1 MFTRAS
7 IGRRRPT
14 SHQVDDDGTIE
25 TSRSTVGDTSNSLLL
40 TSGVLVKD
48 LDDDYDDDAEK
59 EKEDSLIEKS
69 KKTKAN
75 VFHKEPLC
83 MSILPRH
90 DVIGTALT
98 STQVCVSIKAYE
110 APPTDEKNNKNSA
123 GAQRA
128 AVDIVVALD
137 CSGSMMGPPIKL
149 CKQTLEMLV
158 RVLGPRDRF
167 GLVCFNS
174 TAQITIPAQF
184 MNHEHKQSALIKLKA
199 IRAEGNT
206 NISDGISLAAQE
218 MKSMDPPNPVRSI
231 FLLSDGQAN
240 EGIRD
245 KEGLVSLVQ
254 SFAAGASADGA
265 ATHKL
270 PDVLVDANG
279 HVMVDV
285 NGDVLRQNSKD
296 CAERNGTCMLCKTSQ
311 THKRV
316 GRCFWKQWKPITQ
329 VNEKG
334 ILTVYKGY
342 CLKPGCYDIWSVK
355 KGLGEVIDEDTGHD
369 RNRSSPP
376 DGTETPK
383 TIRVDT
389 TTYSPPISIHCFG
402 YGKYHDSNI
411 LQTMANASPGGSYY
425 FVESDSN
432 VLTAFGDA
440 MGGILSV
447 VAQTVVVTLAV
458 PQSAVEKG
466 VNIVQVYHEEAI
478 ARPNGS
484 YTVPIGD
491 FYAGETRDVLL
502 EVQLANLGLEDGDHE
517 AIPHLTATLDYT
529 DTMRRAACTTGPPLV
544 CSIARPEGKVLS
556 PANHHVVTQWLRV
569 YTAREL
575 KLADEEANRQQLEAA
590 RKRLQDVKSEISVA
604 PAEVQ
609 AMPIVVA
616 LVQDIDLVLI
626 GFQSK
631 AQYNLCGSHLVKNK
645 AMTHRR
651 QRCSESVEGTFSA
664 YQNSTKATTTLLFNS
679 DKSGKT
685 DD

>member
-7 IGRRRPT
+7 IGRLRPT
-14 SHQVDDDGTIE
+14 SHEVDDDGTIE
-25 TSRSTVGDTSNSLLL
+25 TSRSTVGDTSNNLLL
-40 TSGVLVKD
+40 TGMVVKD
-48 LDDDYDDDAEK
+48 LDADAEK
-59 EKEDSLIEKS
+59 EDSFNENC
-69 KKTKAN
+69 KKTKGIM
-75 VFHKEPLC
+75 FHRQEPLS

-98 STQVCVSIKAYE
+98 STHVCVSIKAYE
-110 APPTDEKNNKNSA
+110 TPPTDEKNNSNT
-123 GAQRA
+123 GAERA

-167 GLVCFNS
+167 GLVCFSS
-174 TAQITIPAQF
+174 TAQIAIQAQF
-184 MNHEHKQSALIKLKA
+184 MTDEHKRMALIKIKA
-199 IRAEGNT
+199 IRADGWT
-206 NISDGISLAAQE
+206 NISDGVSLAAQE
-218 MKSMDPPNPVRSI
+218 MESMDPPSPVRSI

-240 EGIRD
+240 VGIRD

-254 SFAAGASADGA
+254 SFAASAGA
-265 ATHKL
+265 AFNNL
-270 PDVLVDANG
+270 PVTVMDING
-279 HVMVDV
+279 HNVI
-285 NGDVLRQNSKD
+285 RQNPKD
-296 CAERNGTCMLCKTSQ
+296 CAERNGMCMLCKTAQ

-316 GRCFWKQWKPITQ
+316 GRCFWKQWKPITK

-334 ILTVYKGY
+334 VPTVYKGY
-342 CLKPGCYDIWSVK
+342 CLKPSCYHIRSVK
-355 KGLGEVIDEDTGHD
+355 NFLGEVFDGDMDHD
-369 RNRSSPP
+369 RHLSPPP
-376 DGTETPK
+376 DGAETPK

-389 TTYSPPISIHCFG
+389 NTSSPPISIHCFG
-402 YGKYHDSNI
+402 YGKYHDSNN
-411 LQTMANASPGGSYY
+411 LQAMANASPGGSYY

-447 VAQTVVVTLAV
+447 VAQTTVVTLNV
-458 PQSAVEKG
+458 PISAVEKG
-466 VNIVQVYHEEAI
+466 VKILQVYHEEAI

-502 EVQLANLGLEDGDHE
+502 EVQLATLGQKEGENE
-517 AIPHLTATLDYT
+517 AIPHLTATFDYT
-529 DTMRRAACTTGPPLV
+529 DTMRRATCTTGPPLV
-544 CSIARPEGKVLS
+544 CSIARPDGKVLS
-556 PANHHVVTQWLRV
+556 PANPHVVTQWLRV
-569 YTAREL
+569 YATREL
-575 KLADEEANRQQLEAA
+575 KLADEEADRQQLEAA
-590 RKRLQDVKSEISVA
+590 RKRLQDVKSEILVA

-609 AMPIVVA
+609 AMPIVMA

-631 AQYNLCGSHLVKNK
+631 AQYNSYGRHSVKHK
-645 AMTHRR
+645 AMTHYR
-651 QRCSESVEGTFSA
+651 QRCSESVGGTFSA
-664 YQNSTKATTTLLFNS
+664 YQNSSKATTTALFS
-679 DKSGKT
+679 SEKSGKT

>member
-1 MFTRAS
+1 VF
-7 IGRRRPT
+7 P
-14 SHQVDDDGTIE
+14 HQD
-25 TSRSTVGDTSNSLLL
+25 
-40 TSGVLVKD
+40 
-48 LDDDYDDDAEK
+48 
-59 EKEDSLIEKS
+59 
-69 KKTKAN
+69 
-75 VFHKEPLC
+75 PLC

-90 DVIGTALT
+90 VVIGTALT

-110 APPTDEKNNKNSA
+110 APPTDGT

-167 GLVCFNS
+167 GLVCFSS
-174 TAQITIPAQF
+174 TAEITIPAQF
-184 MNHEHKQSALIKLKA
+184 MTDEHKQSALIKLKA
-199 IRAEGNT
+199 IQAEGNT
-206 NISDGISLAAQE
+206 NISDGLSLAAQE
-218 MKSMDPPNPVRSI
+218 MKSMDPPNLVRSI

-240 EGIRD
+240 EGICD

-265 ATHKL
+265 ATRKL
-270 PDVLVDANG
+270 LDVVVDANG
-279 HVMVDV
+279 HGMVDV
-285 NGDVLRQNSKD
+285 EVLRQNPKD
-296 CAERNGTCMLCKTSQ
+296 CAERNGMCMLCKTSQ

-334 ILTVYKGY
+334 VLTVYKGF

-355 KGLGEVIDEDTGHD
+355 KGLGEVIDEDTDHD

-376 DGTETPK
+376 DGAETLK

-389 TTYSPPISIHCFG
+389 VMYSPPISIHCFG

-411 LQTMANASPGGSYY
+411 LQAIANASPGGSYY

-447 VAQTVVVTLAV
+447 VAQTAVVTLVV

-466 VNIVQVYHEEAI
+466 VNIVQVHHEEAI
-478 ARPNGS
+478 ARTNGS

-502 EVQLANLGLEDGDHE
+502 EVQLANLGLEDGDNE

-544 CSIARPEGKVLS
+544 CSVARPQGKVLS
-556 PANHHVVTQWLRV
+556 PTNHHVVTQWLRV

-609 AMPIVVA
+609 AMPIVMA
-616 LVQDIDLVLI
+616 LVQDINLVLI

-631 AQYNLCGSHLVKNK
+631 TQYNSYGSHLVKNK

-664 YQNSTKATTTLLFNS
+664 YQNSAKATTTSFFNS
-679 DKSGKT
+679 EKSGKT
-685 DD
+685 ND